1 MSGYKTQPS
10 PFLSSGQIWGPTGRS
25 AESLSRKPAP
35 SNHSFE
41 EPPALAPDEV
51 DEATSPMS
59 VYSNLSRGSKI
70 DVLVDQMGLSTEN
83 VGRAYSTPEFAEKEF
98 ADEFVAQPLA
108 YEARPRVNKRISIMT
123 SSADRKTKTQS
134 VHFGASGIS
143 AGAIGTGA
151 IGTGA
156 IARGDKG
163 DNRISRRES
172 IAWQLNDERGYRV
185 LQGMERYGITPD
197 AFLKSD
203 INDEGRT
210 RDRRIKYIE
219 GIRGVIGMQTLL
231 WIFFRIFAPA
241 IVVNRDLDG
250 VFPATFVTESPQ
262 WMNLLRK
269 ILSPLFFDGGVQM
282 TMFLILSGR
291 VILLTFIERREPLA
305 LAGPCFRRPFRLF
318 FPIAITLAVVMA
330 LTLTNGF
337 KYASFMSDQLHN
349 QAAQAPRKFGSVLEY
364 FNSLATL
371 FLAPTTEK
379 DSRAVAFIP
388 PSGISWYLE
397 VAFQQVYVLTVY
409 AWVLPYVTLKYKA
422 IGITSMIALTAWVGR
437 WSWYTVTGLAI
448 AEFAVVYKQMVMP
461 ANPQARRLSIAGL
474 RKDSKVVFIA
484 PIIFVLL
491 GVFFKYLWADAFP
504 ERAPYEIIAHASQ
517 NNAGLNYD
525 TNPNT
530 KAYPRYDNWL
540 LCTGLLLLIELSPR
554 AQRILSWAP
563 LVYLGRLSFSIALIS
578 GTIMLSLGSFVYYHL
593 VSNVHIT
600 EPATLLAILFAI
612 FVPMSI
618 VSAHIF
624 SFIVDDASLAISR
637 FMFRVS
643 RS

>member
-1 MSGYKTQPS
+1 MSYRTQPS
-10 PFLSSGQIWGPTGRS
+10 PFLSSGQIWGPTVRG
-25 AESLSRKPAP
+25 AENVSSKPPP
-35 SNHSFE
+35 SNQSFE

-51 DEATSPMS
+51 DDATSPRS
-59 VYSNLSRGSKI
+59 LYSNLSRESKI
-70 DVLVDQMGLSTEN
+70 DVLVDQMGLSTDEIG
-83 VGRAYSTPEFAEKEF
+83 VAYSTPELVKKELD
-98 ADEFVAQPLA
+98 DEFVTQTLA
-108 YEARPRVNKRISIMT
+108 YDARPVNQKRISIMAPA
-123 SSADRKTKTQS
+123 SGRRQRPQS
-134 VHFGASGIS
+134 VHFGGGAAAAGAVS
-143 AGAIGTGA
+143 AGAVVA
-151 IGTGA
+151 
-156 IARGDKG
+156 DEKS
-163 DNRISRRES
+163 DNRASRRES
-172 IAWQLNDERGYRV
+172 MAWQLNDERGYRV
-185 LQGMERYGITPD
+185 LQGMDRYGITPD
-197 AFLKSD
+197 AFIKDD

-219 GIRGVIGMQTLL
+219 GIRGIIGVQTLL

-250 VFPATFVTESPQ
+250 VYPATFVTESPQ
-262 WMNLLRK
+262 WMDLLRK
-269 ILSPLFFDGGVQM
+269 IVSPLFFDGGIQM

-291 VILLTFIERREPLA
+291 VVLLTFIERREPLA
-305 LAGPCFRRPFRLF
+305 LAGPCFRRPLRLF
-318 FPIAITLAVVMA
+318 FPIAITLALVMA
-330 LTLTNGF
+330 LTYTNGF

-349 QAAQAPRKFGSVLEY
+349 QAAQAPQKFGSALEY
-364 FNSLATL
+364 INSLTTL

-409 AWVLPYVTLKYKA
+409 AWVLPYVTLKYKS
-422 IGITSMIALTAWVGR
+422 IGMVSMIALTAWVGR

-448 AEFAVVYKQMVMP
+448 AEFAVVYKQVLMP
-461 ANPQARRLSIAGL
+461 ANPKARRLSIAGL
-474 RKDSKVVFIA
+474 RKNSKVVFIA
-484 PIIFVLL
+484 PIVFVFL
-491 GVFFKYLWADAFP
+491 GIFFKYLWADAFP
-504 ERAPYEIIAHASQ
+504 KRAPYEIIAHASQ

-525 TNPNT
+525 TNPT
-530 KAYPRYDNWL
+530 AKAYPRYDDWF

-554 AQRILSWAP
+554 AQRVLSWAP

-578 GTIMLSLGSFVYYHL
+578 GTIMLSLGSLVYYHL

-600 EPATLLAILFAI
+600 DPAAILAILFAI

-624 SFIVDDASLAISR
+624 SFIVDDASLAFSR